1 MGLPSDWYIDKG
13 EANQAIASQQQFGQE
28 AMKLLLELMKK
39 QPEKKKP
46 EEEKVLDVEV
56 LDPIPISNP
65 ALPPEAGEIIDAQ
78 VLYENPALPASE
90 VPILAAVA
98 TEPTIALPSFTH
110 RPEQIA
116 ADTAQMLVNELGTDG
131 IYDAEGYSIRRDDYR
146 SQVPVA
152 VGGATMQMEQTIY
165 RVWDNDQH
173 EILVFRDAGPGQ
185 GYDLLRNEMLP
196 QDTNAL
202 LKARIGIE
210 REGLDQIMADSTFNK
225 QIGSLGAL
233 APIGSQA
240 ANFAHYALDGY
251 ESNTVKTPK
260 YKISRDS
267 QGNVTIAENL
277 STAQKIA
284 NKVMGKPAYTTGTDG
299 APATAETIHNP
310 SGKVLLRTEEGRV
323 ATFNMAAKD
332 HQAFG
337 KLFEASMDRPLN
349 QVVAPPSRS
358 AEPQIVVRF

>member
-39 QPEKKKP
+39 KP
-46 EEEKVLDVEV
+46 KEEKVHQGEH
-56 LDPIPISNP
+56 IPPNPVANP
-65 ALPPEAGEIIDAQ
+65 ALPAEPGEIIDAQ
-78 VLYENPALPASE
+78 VLYENPELPASE
-90 VPILAAVA
+90 IPVLAAAVV
-98 TEPTIALPSFTH
+98 TEPMIALPSFTH

-131 IYDAEGYSIRRDDYR
+131 VYDAEGYSIRRDDYG

-152 VGGATMQMEQTIY
+152 VGGATMQMEQTLY
-165 RVWDNDQH
+165 RVWDDDQN

-185 GYDLLRNEMLP
+185 GYDLLKNALLP
-196 QDTNAL
+196 DDTDAL
-202 LKARIGIE
+202 LKARYNIE
-210 REGLDQIMADSTFNK
+210 REGLDQIMGDPTFNK
-225 QIGSLGAL
+225 QIGSLGDL

-240 ANFAHYALDGY
+240 ANFAHYVLDGY
-251 ESNTVKTPK
+251 EANTIKTPK
-260 YKISRDS
+260 YEISRDPE
-267 QGNVTIAENL
+267 GNITIAENP

-284 NKVMGKPAYTTGTDG
+284 NKVMGKPAYTPGTDG

-337 KLFEASMDRPLN
+337 RLFSTSMDKPLN
-349 QVVAPPSRS
+349 QVVAPPTRS
-358 AEPQIVVRF
+358 AKPQIARD